1 MLAYHCGSILILSSF
16 KKLRRPS
23 SLGLKISLARG
34 ESWVKMYLKG
44 NAEKLFFKMKNIKS
58 HTWRRLHPC
67 HQQAL
72 YQTVQ
77 WASTN

>member
-44 NAEKLFFKMKNIKS
+44 NVKKNSSSKLR
-58 HTWRRLHPC
+58 T
-67 HQQAL
+67 
-72 YQTVQ
+72 
-77 WASTN
+77 